1 MSWWDIIATA
11 VGSFLGGLA
20 TGFVSGYVFGIVS
33 KPRFEYLGITGNQY
47 GQYLQ
52 CATRF
57 RVKYHWKL
65 GERFV
70 ARNSRGWVGIYDGDR
85 QIHGSPSVWAW
96 GNAVSVDIAGEESL
110 ILFLVY
116 SQNIGSPDGQA
127 LIIPPTP
134 SPVAAT
140 WFPTSTSAC
149 FNYNNYQGPRICDV
163 KYNLQPNHR
172 VKFRA
177 TAENAH
183 GIECELSLSEILRL
197 CIQSCN
203 EKGRIMQSRCRNQN
217 PEQQG

>member
-96 GNAVSVDIAGEESL
+96 GNTVSVDIAGEESL

-116 SQNIGSPDGQA
+116 PQNIGSPDVQA

-134 SPVAAT
+134 PPVAAT
-140 WFPTSTSAC
+140 WLPTSFSEC
-149 FNYNNYQGPRICDV
+149 FNYNNYTGPPVCHV
-163 KYNLQPNHR
+163 KDNLQPNYI
-172 VKFRA
+172 VKFRV
-177 TAENAH
+177 TAENVH
-183 GIECELSLSEILRL
+183 GTEESPTLREVLDL
-197 CIQSCN
+197 CIESWK
-203 EKGRIMQSRCRNQN
+203 KGGRVMKRKI
-217 PEQQG
+217 